1 MKSVAASLYNF
12 LDHDQ
17 NGRVSFNELLLKIYP
32 NLSALHIRTIDGW
45 TEDYNLNFNLSSNL
59 KPARR
64 QDDTKKRVLPK
75 ACLPRFQEMFAFYD
89 RTRKGYIDLDDMRK
103 VLAEVCSEKEI
114 LELFEDSDRDGDG
127 RLSLLEFANVIL
139 PMDLEIEGLQ

>member
-1 MKSVAASLYNF
+1 
-12 LDHDQ
+12 
-17 NGRVSFNELLLKIYP
+17 
-32 NLSALHIRTIDGW
+32 
-45 TEDYNLNFNLSSNL
+45 
-59 KPARR
+59 
-64 QDDTKKRVLPK
+64 
-75 ACLPRFQEMFAFYD
+75 MFAFYD
-89 RTRKGYIDLDDMRK
+89 RSCKGYIDLDDMRK